1 MSKSLIGLV
10 ASVAVLLL
18 ALSVPAYAKTESV
31 TGTVVDQTCY
41 MKDQTTNAGP
51 DHKMPAE
58 TKDCAAACAKKGL
71 PLALLTSDGKVY
83 EIAGGLA
90 ENNNAKLIP
99 HIAHTVTITGD
110 TMDTNGKMM
119 IHAAELKMVSK

>member
-1 MSKSLIGLV
+1 MSKLSVGLV
-10 ASVAVLLL
+10 ASMLLL
-18 ALSVPAYAKTESV
+18 ALSVPAFAKTESV
-31 TGTVVDQTCY
+31 TGKVVDQTCY
-41 MKDQTTNAGP
+41 MKDKTNNAAP

-58 TKDCAAACAKKGL
+58 TKDCAAACAKKGQ

>member
-1 MSKSLIGLV
+1 MSKLSVGLV
-10 ASVAVLLL
+10 ASMLLL
-18 ALSVPAYAKTESV
+18 ALTVPAFAKTESV
-31 TGTVVDQTCY
+31 TGKIVDQTCY
-41 MKDQTTNAGP
+41 MKDKTNNAGP

-58 TKDCAAACAKKGL
+58 TKDCAAACAKKGQ
-71 PLALLTSDGKVY
+71 PLALLTSDGKLY

-119 IHAAELKMVSK
+119 IHAAKLKMVSK